1 MTGNA
6 PPPAPS
12 STATGAGSKPAPATV
27 EAQSAA
33 PPPAVWRQL
42 VSFRGS
48 TSRAVDLYVGIASFV
63 ALLALWVAATGF
75 EWVQPQF
82 LASPLGVVV
91 RLYDLFAGVNVDHSF
106 IWDIAISLYRVGVA
120 FALSAV
126 LAIPLG
132 ILMSSYR
139 IVNGISEPVVDFIRY
154 LPVPALVPLTVI
166 WLGIGETAKIAL
178 LWIGTFFQLVLLIAD
193 DARRVPREY
202 VEIGMTMGAK
212 PRSVLRHI
220 ILPAMLPSMVDN
232 LRITLGWCWTY
243 LIIAEIVASSSGIGY
258 VIMSAKRYVKTDVIF
273 GGILTIGI
281 IGLVSDQAI
290 RWLHRRWFAY
300 LR

>member
-1 MTGNA
+1 MAANV
-6 PPPAPS
+6 PPPTPSSAELGAGAQPAPS
-12 STATGAGSKPAPATV
+12 PT
-27 EAQSAA
+27 SAES
-33 PPPAVWRQL
+33 PSPPAWRQL
-42 VSFRGS
+42 FTFRGT
-48 TSRAVDLYVGIASFV
+48 TSRAVDLYVGVASFV
-63 ALLALWVAATGF
+63 ALLVLWVAATGL
-75 EWVQPQF
+75 EWVQPQY
-82 LASPLGVVV
+82 LASPFAVVV
-91 RLYDLFAGVNVDHSF
+91 RLYDLFIGVNIDHSF
-106 IWDIAISLYRVGVA
+106 LWDIAISLYRVGVA
-120 FALSAV
+120 FALSAL

-139 IVNGISEPVVDFIRY
+139 IVNGISEPVIDFIRY

-258 VIMSAKRYVKTDVIF
+258 VIMSAKRYVKSDVIF

>member
-1 MTGNA
+1 MTDNA
-6 PPPAPS
+6 SPS
-12 STATGAGSKPAPATV
+12 GPTSPETGAGLQPAPD
-27 EAQSAA
+27 
-33 PPPAVWRQL
+33 PAWRQL
-42 VSFRGS
+42 FRFRGT
-48 TSRAVDLYVGIASFV
+48 TSKAVDLYVGIASFA
-63 ALLALWVAATGF
+63 ALLALWMAATAF

-82 LASPLGVVV
+82 LASPLAVVL
-91 RLYDLFAGVNVDHSF
+91 RLYDLLAAVNADHSF
-106 IWDIAISLYRVGVA
+106 FHDIAISLFRVGAA

-139 IVNGISEPVVDFIRY
+139 IVNGISEPVIDFIRY
-154 LPVPALVPLTVI
+154 LPVPALVPLTVR
-166 WLGIGETAKIAL
+166 WLGIGEPSKIAL

-202 VEIGMTMGAK
+202 VEIGMTVGAK

-243 LIIAEIVASSSGIGY
+243 LIIAEIVASSEGIGY
-258 VIMSAKRYVKTDVIF
+258 VIMSAKRYVKSDVIY
-273 GGILTIGI
+273 GGVLTIGI